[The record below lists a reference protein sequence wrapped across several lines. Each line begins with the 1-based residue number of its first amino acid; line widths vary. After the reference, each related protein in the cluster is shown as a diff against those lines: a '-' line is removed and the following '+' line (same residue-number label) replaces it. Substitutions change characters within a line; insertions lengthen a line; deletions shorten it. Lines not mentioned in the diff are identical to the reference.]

1 VGVGPRAREKQIS
14 NMIESTMLLA
24 HNASLLDLKVVTCLY
39 RMILLEL
46 TNQVEDG
53 EHHLAAMAPAEVAET

>member
-1 VGVGPRAREKQIS
+1 MRAREKHI
-14 NMIESTMLLA
+14 NDMIESTMVLA
-24 HNASLLDLKVVTCLY
+24 QQASMLDLKVITCLY

-53 EHHLAAMAPAEVAET
+53 EHSFARMAPAEAVET